1 MKKKQLISLIMYF
14 ICAVIW
20 TIVFIMDLQRQST
33 IALQILHALC
43 AVVFWASAIL
53 QYLSYRKL
61 K

>member
-43 AVVFWASAIL
+43 AVAFWASAIL
-53 QYLSYRKL
+53 QYLSYRK
-61 K
+61 